1 MLMVK
6 SICSITQHT
15 QGKSK
20 IRNKK
25 TMIRQLIIPIYFL
38 LLSSIPVFFSGDA
51 NVMADTAIIISGTLI
66 MLLCAGVYRSLIG
79 KIFTVFV
86 SLLWALNLSVSF
98 FFYKKHDIRFSSSIA
113 ETFINTNSSETV
125 GMLSYNIGYVIFYL
139 FVFSVYLLSIH
150 KCTKYINR
158 RTTMISIAML
168 CGYLLAIPA
177 YYASLLNKPDSSLL
191 ITEKYLLNTPFYNAA
206 ALVKNLYEN
215 RGIKKIS
222 SQIVSFDY
230 EKKDTEAQIYVLVIG
245 ESLRRDHMG
254 LYGYQYD
261 TTPNLDN
268 RQSQLLV
275 FQQAYS
281 PAPVTILSVPISLS
295 NIRFDQMQDKSHYA
309 DNIISLANHAGFKT
323 YWISNQGKT
332 NKRTSVISAIAN
344 MAQKKKWNEFV
355 GYDEEIQDHFNDAI
369 NDPTDKKK
377 LIILHT
383 YGSHEP
389 ACNRFPEKELKKFS
403 EQEDDNC
410 YDSSIAYTD
419 KFIENLLQQ
428 LDGKPASLMYFS
440 DHALQRLDSD
450 NNIHYHHGVN
460 NPRKEAYEIPL
471 LIWYS
476 QTIPKPALNPRALG
490 QPYSTANN
498 YWLISDWL
506 GIQQHA
512 SQACL
517 SPMREC
523 YLPNNNIQ
531 VIDGNRNILP
541 VNQLPSETKD
551 PQ

>member
-1 MLMVK
+1 M
-6 SICSITQHT
+6 T
-15 QGKSK
+15 
-20 IRNKK
+20 
-25 TMIRQLIIPIYFL
+25 RQLIISVYAL
-38 LLSSIPVFFSGDA
+38 LISIIPVFFSGD
-51 NVMADTAIIISGTLI
+51 VSIIADIAIAISGTLI
-66 MLLCAGVYRSLIG
+66 ILLCAGIYRFLLG

-98 FFYKKHDIRFSSSIA
+98 FFYQKHDIRFSSSIA

-139 FVFSVYLLSIH
+139 FVFSAYFTCIH
-150 KCTKYINR
+150 QCAKYMTR
-158 RTTMISIAML
+158 RITAISMALI

-177 YYASLLNKPDSSLL
+177 YYASLLSKPDSALL
-191 ITEKYLLNTPFYNAA
+191 ITEKYFLNTPFYNAA

-222 SQIVSFDY
+222 SQKVVFNY
-230 EKKDTEAQIYVLVIG
+230 QKKASDTEIYVLVIG
-245 ESLRRDHMG
+245 ESLRRDHMSF
-254 LYGYQYD
+254 YGYQYD
-261 TTPNLDN
+261 TTPNLN
-268 RQSQLLV
+268 QRKPQILA

-295 NIRFDQMQDKSHYA
+295 NIRFEQMQDKSHYS

-332 NKRTSVISAIAN
+332 NKRTSIISAIAS
-344 MAQKKKWNEFV
+344 MSQKKAWNEFV
-355 GYDEEIQDHFNDAI
+355 GYDEELQDDFNNAI

-377 LIILHT
+377 FIVLHT

-389 ACNRFPEKELKKFS
+389 ACNRFPEAELKTFS
-403 EQEDDNC
+403 GQEDDDC

-419 KFIENLLQQ
+419 KFIENLMQQ
-428 LDGKPASLMYFS
+428 LEGKSATLMYYS

-476 QTIPKPALNPRALG
+476 QSASKPSINPENL
-490 QPYSTANN
+490 QSPYSTANN

-506 GIQQHA
+506 DIQQGVQ
-512 SQACL
+512 QACL
-517 SPMREC
+517 SPLRKC
-523 YLPNNNIQ
+523 YQPNKNIQ
-531 VIDGNRNILP
+531 VIDGNRNILSIS
-541 VNQLPSETKD
+541 QLPSETID

>member
-1 MLMVK
+1 MMK
-6 SICSITQHT
+6 
-15 QGKSK
+15 
-20 IRNKK
+20 
-25 TMIRQLIIPIYFL
+25 RQLIIPIYVL
-38 LLSSIPVFFSGDA
+38 LISIIPVFFSGDISII
-51 NVMADTAIIISGTLI
+51 ADIAIVISGALI
-66 MLLCAGVYRSLIG
+66 MLLCAGVYRFLLG
-79 KIFTVFV
+79 KIFTIFV

-98 FFYKKHDIRFSSSIA
+98 FFYQKHDIRFSSSIA

-125 GMLSYNIGYVIFYL
+125 GMLSYNIGYVVFYL
-139 FVFSVYLLSIH
+139 LVFTIYFLGIH
-150 KCTKYINR
+150 QCAKYISR
-158 RTTMISIAML
+158 RMTITGIMLL
-168 CGYLLAIPA
+168 CGYLLAVPA
-177 YYASLLNKPDSSLL
+177 YYASLFNKPDSSLL

-215 RGIKKIS
+215 RGIRKIS
-222 SQIVSFDY
+222 SQKVVFNY
-230 EKKDTEAQIYVLVIG
+230 QKKASETEIYVLVIG

-261 TTPNLDN
+261 TTPNLN
-268 RQSQLLV
+268 KRKSQIFA

-295 NIRFDQMQDKSHYA
+295 NIRFEQMQDKSHYA

-332 NKRTSVISAIAN
+332 NKRTSIISAIAS
-344 MAQKKKWNEFV
+344 MAQKKTWNEFV
-355 GYDEEIQDHFNDAI
+355 GYDEELQDDFNDAI

-377 LIILHT
+377 LIVLHT

-389 ACNRFPEKELKKFS
+389 ACNRFPEGELKKFS
-403 EQEDDNC
+403 GQEDDDC

-419 KFIENLLQQ
+419 KFIENLFQQ
-428 LDGKPASLMYFS
+428 LEDKPATVLYYA
-440 DHALQRLDSD
+440 DHALQRLDKD

-476 QTIPKPALNPRALG
+476 QSTHKPSFNLANL
-490 QPYSTANN
+490 QSPYSTANN

-506 GIQQHA
+506 NIQQRA

-517 SPMREC
+517 SPLRSC
-523 YLPNNNIQ
+523 YQPSKNIQ
-531 VIDGNRNILP
+531 AIDGNRNLLSIS
-541 VNQLPSETKD
+541 QLPTETID

>member
-1 MLMVK
+1 M
-6 SICSITQHT
+6 
-15 QGKSK
+15 
-20 IRNKK
+20 
-25 TMIRQLIIPIYFL
+25 RQLIIPIYAL
-38 LLSSIPVFFSGDA
+38 LISIIPIFFSGD
-51 NVMADTAIIISGTLI
+51 VSLIADIAIVISGTLI
-66 MLLCAGVYRSLIG
+66 LLLCAGVYRFLLG
-79 KIFTVFV
+79 KVFTVFV

-98 FFYKKHDIRFSSSIA
+98 FFYQKHDIRFSSSIA

-139 FVFSVYLLSIH
+139 FVFTLYLSSIH
-150 KCTKYINR
+150 LYAKYMNR
-158 RTTMISIAML
+158 RTAAISLALL
-168 CGYLLAIPA
+168 CCYLLAIPA
-177 YYASLLNKPDSSLL
+177 YYASLFSKPDSALL

-222 SQIVSFDY
+222 SQKVSFNY
-230 EKKDTEAQIYVLVIG
+230 QKKNSETQIYVLVIG
-245 ESLRRDHMG
+245 ESLRRDHMSF
-254 LYGYQYD
+254 YGYQYD
-261 TTPNLDN
+261 TTPNLNN
-268 RQSQLLV
+268 RKPQIFA

-295 NIRFDQMQDKSHYA
+295 NIRFEQMQDKSHYA

-332 NKRTSVISAIAN
+332 NKRTSIISAIAS
-344 MAQKKKWNEFV
+344 MSQQKAWNEFV
-355 GYDEEIQDHFNDAI
+355 GYDEELQDDFRDAL
-369 NDPTDKKK
+369 NDPTDKQK
-377 LIILHT
+377 LIVLHT

-389 ACNRFPEKELKKFS
+389 ACNRFPEDELKTFS
-403 EQEDDNC
+403 GQEDDDC

-419 KFIENLLQQ
+419 KFIENLMQQ
-428 LDGKPASLMYFS
+428 LEGKPATLMYYS

-450 NNIHYHHGVN
+450 NTIHYHHGVN

-476 QTIPKPALNPRALG
+476 QSASKPTVNTTHLHA
-490 QPYSTANN
+490 PYSTANN

-506 GIQQHA
+506 GIQQRA

-517 SPMREC
+517 SPLRAC
-523 YLPNNNIQ
+523 YQPSDNIQ
-531 VIDGNRNILP
+531 VIDGNRNLLSI
-541 VNQLPSETKD
+541 NQLPTETVD